1 METRVRVTYRGMSGR
16 VLEERLVE
24 VLVGYAPV
32 DEDAAVL
39 EAVEALEAKWIGGRV
54 ILEELVD

>member
-1 METRVRVTYRGMSGR
+1 MSGR

-24 VLVGYAPV
+24 VLVGDAPV

-39 EAVEALEAKWIGGRV
+39 EAVEALETKWIGGRV
-54 ILEELVD
+54 VVEELVD